1 MELDMAKLLSLND
14 VPGAAQDDEVQESPH
29 PTLELVTVESH
40 PANRP
45 ADIDTDYAIVRQ
57 NMHFQQQM
65 IFDMAKICLE
75 NAKNSE
81 SPRFVDTFSNLM
93 GQYTS
98 INEKMLKMHKD
109 MKDISEA
116 KSTEDKPTVNIEN
129 ANVYMSPTELMASH
143 GDAFDAKEKIRHE
156 ALEEHNEPDQV

>member
-1 MELDMAKLLSLND
+1 MELDMAQLLSLND
-14 VPGAAQDDEVQESPH
+14 VPGAAQDEDVQESPH
-29 PTLELVTVESH
+29 PVLELIPVQSH
-40 PANRP
+40 PGNRP
-45 ADIDTDYAIVRQ
+45 ADIEVDYATVRQ

-93 GQYTS
+93 GQFS
-98 INEKMLKMHKD
+98 ALNEKMLKMHKD

-116 KSTEDKPTVNIEN
+116 KPAEDKPTVNIEN

-156 ALEEHNEPDQV
+156 ALEEHHESSQV